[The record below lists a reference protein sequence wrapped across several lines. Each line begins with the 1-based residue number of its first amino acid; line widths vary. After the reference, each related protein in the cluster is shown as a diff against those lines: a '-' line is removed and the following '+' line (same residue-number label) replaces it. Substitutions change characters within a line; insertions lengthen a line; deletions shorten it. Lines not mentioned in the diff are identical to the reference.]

1 MAFLAAE
8 IENRQLED
16 LPQADFGGVPKR
28 FLLSV
33 RTKSMTE
40 GFVYRKLRPSFVFV
54 VFQGFFHLANANAL
68 YDFYSEIVDPFT
80 FVH

>member
-8 IENRQLED
+8 IKNRQLED
-16 LPQADFGGVPKR
+16 LPKADFGRVPKR

-40 GFVYRKLRPSFVFV
+40 GFVYRKLRPSFVFA
-54 VFQGFFHLANANAL
+54 VFQRFFHLANANAL